1 MAKRTRKRK
10 RKTRRKKVKSKKRYN
25 KRTRKIKVIN
35 CAPKKKKVLSF
46 TCYTPKNLLK
56 LKKLWNMKHPGM
68 KIKSNKP
75 YDIWTNLRDSMENVC
90 GRESC
95 WLNQQFVKEN
105 VSSKM
110 FKDTFRP
117 YSPKKW
123 KRKPDEWLTSID
135 IINVM
140 KQYETFDKRFE
151 FIGPSPIDYDTHT
164 YGGECV
170 WEELCK
176 FNLSDNIK
184 KKKTKVGVIFNL
196 DKHDQPGSHWVAV
209 FLDIKKNKIYYFDS
223 YGDKTPGRI
232 MQFIKDIQ
240 SQGLELRRKI
250 KFSENKTRHQYSNSE
265 CGMYCIHFIIRMM
278 KGDSF
283 EKHQR
288 KKISDSKMKR
298 LRKIYFNQK

>member
-25 KRTRKIKVIN
+25 KRTRKIIN

-75 YDIWTNLRDSMENVC
+75 YDIWTNLRDNMDNVC
-90 GRESC
+90 SRESC

-140 KQYETFDKRFE
+140 KQYEKYDKRFE

-164 YGGECV
+164 YNGECV

-176 FNLSDNIK
+176 FNLSENIK

-196 DKHDQPGSHWVAV
+196 DKHNQPGSHWVAV
-209 FLDIKKNKIYYFDS
+209 FLDIKKNRIYYFDS

-232 MQFIKDIQ
+232 MNFIKDIQ

-265 CGMYCIHFIIRMM
+265 CGMYCIHFIIRMV

-283 EKHQR
+283 EKHQS
-288 KKISDSKMKR
+288 KKISDNKMKR
-298 LRKIYFNQK
+298 LRKKYFNQK

>member
-1 MAKRTRKRK
+1 MGRRKTKRKRTRKK
-10 RKTRRKKVKSKKRYN
+10 KTRSKKRYR
-25 KRTRKIKVIN
+25 RTRKIIN

-56 LKKLWNMKHPGM
+56 LKKIWNMKHPEM

-75 YDIWTNLRDSMENVC
+75 YDIWSNLRDSMDNVC
-90 GRESC
+90 SRESC
-95 WLNQQFVKEN
+95 WLNQQFIKEN
-105 VSSKM
+105 ISDKM

-123 KRKPDEWLTSID
+123 KRKPNEWLTSID

-140 KQYETFDKRFE
+140 KQYEKYDKKFE

-176 FNLSDNIK
+176 FNLSENIK
-184 KKKTKVGVIFNL
+184 KKKTKVGIIFNL

-209 FLDIKKNKIYYFDS
+209 FLDVKKNRIYYFDS
-223 YGDKTPGRI
+223 YGDKVPKRI
-232 MQFIKDIQ
+232 MKFIKKVQ
-240 SQGLELRRKI
+240 KQGLELRRKI
-250 KFSENKTRHQYSNSE
+250 RYSENKTRHQYSNSE
-265 CGMYCIHFIIRMM
+265 CGMYCIHFIIRMI

-288 KKISDSKMKR
+288 KKISDNKMKR